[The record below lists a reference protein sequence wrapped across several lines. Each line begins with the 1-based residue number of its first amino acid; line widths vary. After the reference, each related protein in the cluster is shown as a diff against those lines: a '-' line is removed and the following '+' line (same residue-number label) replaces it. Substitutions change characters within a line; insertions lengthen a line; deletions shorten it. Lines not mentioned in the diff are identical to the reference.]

1 MCIFFVFWLILT
13 QQKISFTKV
22 NFVFFMQVN
31 IFWYKSTDAN
41 ENFIKENL
49 EKSVKIGINDNLKV
63 QYLSGYIDKC
73 EILSGAVTIWIC
85 YIGNNYLIE
94 V

>member
-1 MCIFFVFWLILT
+1 
-13 QQKISFTKV
+13 
-22 NFVFFMQVN
+22 MQVN